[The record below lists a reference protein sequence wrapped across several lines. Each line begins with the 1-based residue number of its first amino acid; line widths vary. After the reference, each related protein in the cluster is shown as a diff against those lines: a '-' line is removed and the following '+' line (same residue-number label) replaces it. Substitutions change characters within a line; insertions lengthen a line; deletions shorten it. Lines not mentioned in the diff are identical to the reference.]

1 MNTRVLFIE
10 NGDSD
15 YAAVNYEDA
24 LKDGRIEPIE
34 LWEKSWEKQEKQAY
48 SDEDYTFDYTA
59 YKFGDIDPEFVKFV
73 QEELHDYDVSKQH
86 NFYII

>member
-1 MNTRVLFIE
+1 MNTRVLFVE

-15 YAAVNYEDA
+15 YAATNYEDA
-24 LKDGRIEPIE
+24 LKDGKIEPME
-34 LWEKSWEKQEKQAY
+34 LWEQSWVKQEKQSY
-48 SDEDYTFDYTA
+48 SDDLYTFDYKA
-59 YKFGDIDPEFVKFV
+59 LKFGDIDPAFIEFV